1 MSMGREILKKRSILE
16 YRFLLRRYV
25 KMETM
30 LKGNLLVIDDEEA
43 IRNVVRR
50 ILRGTEIQVFSAG
63 NGEDGVDILKE
74 NPIDV
79 LLTDLRLPGING
91 IDVLKQAK
99 KMDENIEVIV
109 MTAYGTI
116 DTAVDAMKLGAF
128 DFLTKPFDSLEKLK
142 RAVELALE
150 RRYLRR
156 KNIELERELSGKYG
170 IENIVGKSKKME
182 EVFNIIRSIAETNA
196 TVLIEGESGTGK
208 ELVARTIHFLSKR
221 RGGPFIPVDCTTL
234 PKDLI
239 ESELFGHERGSFTG
253 AHESTKGLFR
263 MADEG
268 TIFLD
273 EIGDLPL
280 DVQGKLLRVIEEKQ
294 VRPVG
299 SSSAYSVS
307 VRIIAATNVDL
318 RQAVK
323 ERRFREDLF
332 YRLNVLPVRLP
343 PLRERKE
350 DIPLLVDFFIKQIKS
365 DSGIKKDISF
375 SPEAIDALINYP
387 WPGNVRELKNLL
399 ERTILLA
406 RSNTITLRELPVEIT
421 RSVSTPRD
429 LKLED
434 IPLSFSSY
442 EKACIERALAV
453 NNNNIEE
460 TAKQL
465 GIAVSSLYRKMKQHG
480 IKIR

>member
-1 MSMGREILKKRSILE
+1 
-16 YRFLLRRYV
+16 
-25 KMETM
+25 M

-50 ILRGTEIQVFSAG
+50 IFRGTEIQVFSAG
-63 NGEDGVDILKE
+63 TGEDGIDILKE

-99 KMDENIEVIV
+99 KMDENVEVIV

-116 DTAVDAMKLGAF
+116 DTAVDAMKLSAF
-128 DFLTKPFDSLEKLK
+128 DFLTKPFDYLEKLK

-156 KNIELERELSGKYG
+156 KNTELGRELSEKYG
-170 IENIVGKSKKME
+170 IENVIGKSKKME
-182 EVFNIIRSIAETNA
+182 DVFNIIRSIAETNA

-221 RGGPFIPVDCTTL
+221 KGGPFIPVDCTTL
-234 PKDLI
+234 PRELI
-239 ESELFGHERGSFTG
+239 ESELFGHVKGSFTG

-268 TIFLD
+268 SIFLD

-280 DVQGKLLRVIEEKQ
+280 EVQGKLLRVLEEKQ

-299 SSSAYSVS
+299 SSEAYAVS
-307 VRIIAATNVDL
+307 VRVIAATNVNL
-318 RQAVK
+318 KRAVEEK
-323 ERRFREDLF
+323 KFREDLF
-332 YRLNVLPVRLP
+332 YRLNVLPVKLP
-343 PLRERKE
+343 PLREKKD
-350 DIPLLVDFFIKQIKS
+350 DIPLLVDFFIKQIKR
-365 DSGIKKDISF
+365 DARVDKDISF

-387 WPGNVRELKNLL
+387 WPGNVRELKNVL
-399 ERTILLA
+399 ERTILLT
-406 RSNTITLRELPVEIT
+406 RSNTVTLRELPAEIS
-421 RSVSTPRD
+421 RSSHTPAD
-429 LKLED
+429 ISLED
-434 IPLSFSSY
+434 VPLSFSSY
-442 EKACIERALAV
+442 EKACMERALMV
-453 NNNNIEE
+453 NNNNIEK
-460 TAKQL
+460 TAEQL
-465 GIAVSSLYRKMKQHG
+465 GISVSSLYRKMKQHG
-480 IKIR
+480 IKIK